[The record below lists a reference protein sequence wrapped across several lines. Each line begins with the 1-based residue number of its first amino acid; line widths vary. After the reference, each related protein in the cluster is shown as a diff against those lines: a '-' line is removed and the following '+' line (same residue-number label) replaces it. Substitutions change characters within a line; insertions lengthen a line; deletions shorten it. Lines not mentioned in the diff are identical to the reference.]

1 MKNPLLLGGL
11 IEPQWNTTAGAG
23 DLLLRLLERRGG
35 EMMKETLVVIEGDT
49 VIEEY
54 EVERIRVVS
63 QVGSKDYV
71 VEVWIPEQGWVSLDK
86 ALGRS
91 KE

>member
-1 MKNPLLLGGL
+1 
-11 IEPQWNTTAGAG
+11 
-23 DLLLRLLERRGG
+23 
-35 EMMKETLVVIEGDT
+35 MKETLVVIEGDT